1 MKILKIYIDEQLL
14 IKHYVKKHLILLKIQ
29 NMMDI
34 QVDLLQW
41 PINFLI
47 KKLQVETVQNKIT
60 SNKELAEE
68 LHKLLQDLIKEKYT
82 HLL

>member
-1 MKILKIYIDEQLL
+1 
-14 IKHYVKKHLILLKIQ
+14 
-29 NMMDI
+29 MMDI
-34 QVDLLQW
+34 QVDLLQC

-68 LHKLLQDLIKEKYT
+68 LHKLLKDLIKEKYT

>member
-1 MKILKIYIDEQLL
+1 
-14 IKHYVKKHLILLKIQ
+14 
-29 NMMDI
+29 MMDI